1 MKRQSAFSLLTHPF
15 TVALGIAALFSIRF
29 LNCLPFSGFTRGFNY
44 ETVSTLTSFFI
55 YAREP
60 FSFPLGSIKA
70 LTFPFEDA
78 NVGNVG
84 AIPLFAMS
92 FKALGKIFPYF
103 QTFDYF
109 VLLEILSCFLTAFFA
124 QKVLVTLGVHRTV
137 FRALGALLMGTS
149 FLLLTRSGWLQPFC
163 VVAFP
168 LFTAWIY
175 AMLLTLQ
182 RGTWSLRQDFGI
194 VSLFLVAALMDNYS
208 LFGILLATS
217 ALLVREFFEALFG
230 GLSTSWNRFSRI
242 LFFCAFG
249 SALSVLALYAI
260 GMFPLPPVP
269 RTFTSYDFG
278 MGGRYHVAD
287 LFAPWIPVANK
298 VSGFPEASLLGR
310 LGFPLNTDHLGSG
323 QYEGVAY
330 VGTPILLLWLS
341 LAVGWLFSLR
351 KNLSDNSKT
360 GGPIQTR
367 FVLYPPWK
375 KVSLAALV
383 VFVFSLGYEL
393 IVFGQAFPNFSGM
406 PAAWIADRFPA
417 VYNIR
422 ATGRLAS
429 LLSLFLIIEGI
440 RLLYVWYEKIILGHS
455 PGRST
460 RFPYLGL
467 GAVGVLVTI
476 HFIEV
481 TPFLRP
487 VPAQPLHPI
496 GSVFSDVEIG
506 KLRSAASHHDTV
518 LISPSVRAVDAKWTT
533 EAYSLAYYLGL
544 RSNIYYLAR
553 TDPDHDVQIARDLA
567 RVTAGDWDA
576 LADEYGRVL
585 FAIPSARSE
594 ELRARMRDRYQ
605 EMQVGTVSLWSKRE
619 GNSQTENQFGR
630 GKQK

>member
-1 MKRQSAFSLLTHPF
+1 MTRQSVFSLLTHPL
-15 TVALGIAALFSIRF
+15 TVAVGIAALFSVRF
-29 LNCLPFSGFTRGFNY
+29 LNCLPFSGFTRVFNY

-60 FSFPLGSIKA
+60 LSFPLGSIKG

-84 AIPLFAMS
+84 AIPLFAVS

-124 QKVLVTLGVHRTV
+124 QKALVTLGIHRTV

-175 AMLLTLQ
+175 AMSLTLQ
-182 RGTWSLRQDFGI
+182 RGTWRLRQDFGI
-194 VSLFLVAALMDNYS
+194 VSLFPVAALVDNYS

-230 GLSTSWNRFSRI
+230 GLSASWNRFSRI

-249 SALSVLALYAI
+249 SALSVLALYAT

-287 LFAPWIPVANK
+287 LFAPWIPVA
-298 VSGFPEASLLGR
+298 EASLLGR
-310 LGFPLNTDHLGSG
+310 LDFPLNTDHLGPG

-330 VGTPILLLWLS
+330 VGTPVLLLWLS

-351 KNLSDNSKT
+351 KKLSAKSRT
-360 GGPIQTR
+360 GEPIQTR
-367 FVLYPPWK
+367 LVLYPPWK
-375 KVSLAALV
+375 KIGLAALV
-383 VFVFSLGYEL
+383 VFAFSLGYEL
-393 IVFGQAFPNFSGM
+393 IVLGQAFPNFSGL

-422 ATGRLAS
+422 APGRLAS

-440 RLLYVWYEKIILGHS
+440 RLLSIWYEKRIFFHP

-460 RFPYLGL
+460 RSFYLGL
-467 GAVGVLVTI
+467 GAIGALAAI
-476 HFIEV
+476 HLLEV
-481 TPFLRP
+481 APFLRP

-496 GSVFSDVEIG
+496 GSVFSNEEIG
-506 KLRSAASHHDTV
+506 RLRSAASHHDIL
-518 LISPSVRAVDAKWTT
+518 LISPSVREVDAKWTA

-553 TDPDHDVQIARDLA
+553 TDPDHDVRIARDLY

-576 LADEYGRVL
+576 LVGEYGRVL

-605 EMQVGTVSLWSKRE
+605 EIQVGTVSLWAKRD
-619 GNSQTENQFGR
+619 GNSQTGNQFKR
-630 GKQK
+630 GTQK